1 MDDHTRPADADRM
14 DDRTGPADAEPKR
27 SAPGPARDGREQE
40 AWAEHDAA
48 LEATLFGRRPMLEL
62 ELRDGKLRIR

>member
-1 MDDHTRPADADRM
+1 MDDHTRPVDADRM
-14 DDRTGPADAEPKR
+14 DDRTRSADAEPER
-27 SAPGPARDGREQE
+27 SAAGPARDGHEQE